1 MKEERMIGLE
11 NRKITKFTFSR
22 HDKVELALNSNHSFT
37 RSELYFSDKFKC
49 VLTKWIWSAG
59 LNGKKI
65 CRYENE
71 KNKKMKLSIFIFKKT
86 PLGIVI
92 KHKT

>member
-11 NRKITKFTFSR
+11 NWKITKFPFSR

-49 VLTKWIWSAG
+49 VLTK
-59 LNGKKI
+59 
-65 CRYENE
+65 
-71 KNKKMKLSIFIFKKT
+71 
-86 PLGIVI
+86 
-92 KHKT
+92 